1 MTEERVRVLL
11 VDDEESLRVPL
22 KKYLENNFGYRV
34 DAVASGKEALRQVEE
49 AQGRYDVALIDEV
62 LLTPPDGIE
71 VMQHIKARYPDIEC
85 IVFTGWGTESRQRA
99 LQAGAFRY
107 LEKPFDNDEL
117 AMLIRT
123 AAQQVR
129 LREIGRAILSER
141 NLRRVLERIDAA
153 AVSLALADE
162 AAITLQDS
170 ATGKIEVYTKT
181 HADKLDWRKHFKD
194 RELSSE
200 IIQSGQMVRV
210 SDTELDDRV
219 NPRLIETGIRSFLG
233 VPIPGEK
240 GNLGVLYVYS
250 KQPGR
255 FDNGSTVAVIQTLAS
270 QAGLAIANVRAFEQ
284 TQTHA
289 RYMEALVQAAQ
300 GLTRT
305 TRLEE
310 QLALTWEFVREQLE
324 VDTFFIALYDRQTGV
339 LRFPLAYDEGQPIE
353 IHEQILGDDQRQWN
367 ITGYVVKTGEELY
380 WPTEQERRRR
390 CEVLGIKPAQIGK
403 PCQSCFYLPLKIG
416 DEVVGAISIQSYSC
430 YAFSPILLDACR
442 ALGSQLAV
450 ALENTKLFE
459 AEARR
464 RREAETLREAALA
477 LTTTLDRGKVFDKI
491 LTELQKVVPYDSAS
505 VQLLKNDRLEII
517 GGRGFPNLPELLGIS
532 FPIDGDN
539 PNREVVRRRAP
550 FIVSDAPAAYKGF
563 TEEPH
568 VQAGIRGWLGVPML
582 LGDRLIGMIA
592 LDKREPG
599 FYTEKH
605 AQLAEAF
612 ATQAA
617 IAIENARLFQEA
629 REGRDYI
636 RSLFEGSSAII
647 SPTEPNWVL
656 QAMVDTICQ
665 TNGAWRAVVLLVDEG
680 EEPQVLA
687 QSGFDLHLEPATS
700 IRRKGISRQVI
711 QTRQPRFF
719 PDIQAAA
726 SEVHPKMIEQGVRAA
741 ACLPLILRDE
751 AIGVLWIHFRDVH
764 PFSETEQQALQIY
777 ASQAAIAYDNAH
789 RMQELKQMRQAAE
802 AMSRAL
808 EPRQA
813 LQQIVES
820 AAQVLQ
826 ADSIAIWSYDEVR
839 DVFIP
844 EELVAVGIPPDE
856 LERFRE
862 EEPKPGRTADTVMHQ
877 GYVAVTDISLP
888 EYDFLGQPTRE
899 LLNRIGVRS
908 FQGIALRVG
917 DERLG
922 VLYANY
928 NRLRTF
934 SEDDEA
940 KLRTFANHA
949 ALTLKNARLL
959 AQMQRTKDAAKVIA
973 GVTVQEDLTQTLKTI
988 ARHTQRVLHSDAVSL
1003 YTYNEATG
1011 QLGNEWAMEIL
1022 DPRAPDSARP
1032 PSEVRP
1038 SSVIWS
1044 ILNLTGSPYHR
1055 LAEDRASEDALLGGR
1070 FVRDEGIKAA
1080 IGIQLR
1086 VGERKV
1092 GVMFVNF
1099 RSPHRFT
1106 SDEITTIQ
1114 LFADQAAVATS
1125 NAQLYEQLRKRATAL
1140 QALYEAGK
1148 AVTSTLTLDEI
1159 LSRIAEQAWRLTGR
1173 YGAPARFTHL
1183 ALVED
1188 NRLKFKAAYPPEYLP
1203 GLRRGVGDIDLEQ
1216 DGRIGITGR
1225 AVKTRQSQLVGDV
1238 TLDSDYIGYDP
1249 ETRTELA
1256 VPIKLGERVIGVINA
1271 EHPDHNAFGED
1282 DQRDLESL
1290 ATQAALAIQNARQYD
1305 ELRRT
1310 KGLVGART
1318 ALAWMGMVSSAWRH
1332 AVDKHALTIREQI
1345 QLLRGDLRRSLS
1357 PGAYAAMGER
1367 LDTIERLTTQILE
1380 KPMIPPLSAEEGVA
1394 LVAINDLVRERARQL
1409 WQNDPYK
1416 QAKLQLDLRLD
1427 NATTVRASPEW
1438 LRRAF
1443 DILVDNAVEAVA
1455 GQEVRRIIISTE
1467 LSDGRA
1473 KITVTDTGPGIPPE
1487 VHAKLFVQQVEKP
1500 EGTRGFGIGLLIAQA
1515 IVQTYGG
1522 DIRVESTGP
1531 TGTTVAIWLPLAMQ
1545 ESAERIVHVD

>member
-403 PCQSCFYLPLKIG
+403 PCQSCFYLPLKMG

-477 LTTTLDRGKVFDKI
+477 LTTTLDLEKVFDKI

-629 REGRDYI
+629 KEGRDYI
-636 RSLFEGSSAII
+636 RSLFEGSSPLSRLQNQTRSCRRWWIPSVRPAVPGGPLCCWWMKGKSPRYWPKAALISTWNRLLVFAEKVFPDRSSKPDNPAS
-647 SPTEPNWVL
+647 SPT
-656 QAMVDTICQ
+656 
-665 TNGAWRAVVLLVDEG
+665 
-680 EEPQVLA
+680 
-687 QSGFDLHLEPATS
+687 S
-700 IRRKGISRQVI
+700 
-711 QTRQPRFF
+711 RQPR
-719 PDIQAAA
+719 A
-726 SEVHPKMIEQGVRAA
+726 R
-741 ACLPLILRDE
+741 C
-751 AIGVLWIHFRDVH
+751 
-764 PFSETEQQALQIY
+764 T
-777 ASQAAIAYDNAH
+777 
-789 RMQELKQMRQAAE
+789 
-802 AMSRAL
+802 
-808 EPRQA
+808 PR
-813 LQQIVES
+813 
-820 AAQVLQ
+820 
-826 ADSIAIWSYDEVR
+826 
-839 DVFIP
+839 
-844 EELVAVGIPPDE
+844 
-856 LERFRE
+856 
-862 EEPKPGRTADTVMHQ
+862 
-877 GYVAVTDISLP
+877 
-888 EYDFLGQPTRE
+888 
-899 LLNRIGVRS
+899 
-908 FQGIALRVG
+908 
-917 DERLG
+917 
-922 VLYANY
+922 
-928 NRLRTF
+928 
-934 SEDDEA
+934 
-940 KLRTFANHA
+940 
-949 ALTLKNARLL
+949 
-959 AQMQRTKDAAKVIA
+959 
-973 GVTVQEDLTQTLKTI
+973 
-988 ARHTQRVLHSDAVSL
+988 
-1003 YTYNEATG
+1003 
-1011 QLGNEWAMEIL
+1011 
-1022 DPRAPDSARP
+1022 
-1032 PSEVRP
+1032 
-1038 SSVIWS
+1038 
-1044 ILNLTGSPYHR
+1044 
-1055 LAEDRASEDALLGGR
+1055 
-1070 FVRDEGIKAA
+1070 
-1080 IGIQLR
+1080 
-1086 VGERKV
+1086 
-1092 GVMFVNF
+1092 
-1099 RSPHRFT
+1099 
-1106 SDEITTIQ
+1106 
-1114 LFADQAAVATS
+1114 
-1125 NAQLYEQLRKRATAL
+1125 
-1140 QALYEAGK
+1140 
-1148 AVTSTLTLDEI
+1148 
-1159 LSRIAEQAWRLTGR
+1159 
-1173 YGAPARFTHL
+1173 
-1183 ALVED
+1183 
-1188 NRLKFKAAYPPEYLP
+1188 
-1203 GLRRGVGDIDLEQ
+1203 
-1216 DGRIGITGR
+1216 
-1225 AVKTRQSQLVGDV
+1225 
-1238 TLDSDYIGYDP
+1238 
-1249 ETRTELA
+1249 
-1256 VPIKLGERVIGVINA
+1256 
-1271 EHPDHNAFGED
+1271 
-1282 DQRDLESL
+1282 
-1290 ATQAALAIQNARQYD
+1290 
-1305 ELRRT
+1305 
-1310 KGLVGART
+1310 
-1318 ALAWMGMVSSAWRH
+1318 
-1332 AVDKHALTIREQI
+1332 
-1345 QLLRGDLRRSLS
+1345 
-1357 PGAYAAMGER
+1357 
-1367 LDTIERLTTQILE
+1367 
-1380 KPMIPPLSAEEGVA
+1380 
-1394 LVAINDLVRERARQL
+1394 
-1409 WQNDPYK
+1409 
-1416 QAKLQLDLRLD
+1416 
-1427 NATTVRASPEW
+1427 
-1438 LRRAF
+1438 
-1443 DILVDNAVEAVA
+1443 
-1455 GQEVRRIIISTE
+1455 
-1467 LSDGRA
+1467 
-1473 KITVTDTGPGIPPE
+1473 
-1487 VHAKLFVQQVEKP
+1487 
-1500 EGTRGFGIGLLIAQA
+1500 
-1515 IVQTYGG
+1515 
-1522 DIRVESTGP
+1522 
-1531 TGTTVAIWLPLAMQ
+1531 
-1545 ESAERIVHVD
+1545 